1 MMFSLSFVVG
11 SKSEEGGPNLQGHRN
26 FEVLKKMFS
35 EKYEMALTGLRICSA
50 RQYVKGIALSGVIAI
65 LMIATR
71 KRK

>member
-1 MMFSLSFVVG
+1 MLLLSFVG
-11 SKSEEGGPNLQGHRN
+11 GFKSEEGGPNLQGHRN
-26 FEVLKKMFS
+26 VEVLKKKFS

-50 RQYVKGIALSGVIAI
+50 RQYIKGIVLSGVIAI

>member
-1 MMFSLSFVVG
+1 MLSLSFVG
-11 SKSEEGGPNLQGHRN
+11 GFKSEEGGPNLQGHRN
-26 FEVLKKMFS
+26 VEALKKKFS

-50 RQYVKGIALSGVIAI
+50 RQYIKGIALSGVIAI